1 MTVSE
6 ATNDAAA
13 RKQRAAA
20 ASVAASA
27 LLTLGKLVAGLL
39 SGSLALLSEAL
50 HGLIDT
56 GATILTLFAVRAAD
70 RPADAEHHY
79 GHGKVEAVAALAE
92 TGLLIVLACGVL
104 YEAIQRLMGHA
115 STPVEVSW
123 IVFAVLGVSIVVD
136 AVRWRSLAKIARE
149 TKSEALAAD
158 AMHFSSDLV
167 ASICVSIGLIA
178 VSYGFQ
184 RGDSFAAIGVSLF
197 IFIAGYRLG
206 RRTIDT
212 LMDKAPDGLTDQVRT
227 IVERVPGVADVEDI
241 RLRQSGA
248 MLIGEVA
255 VAVARTLPVE
265 RIMTIKQEI
274 TDRITAALPEA
285 ALVVIANS
293 RALNDET
300 VLERVMITAAR
311 KRLMVH
317 HVTLQE
323 VDGIRSIGF
332 DLEVDGRMTLG
343 AAHDVA
349 SQLEAAIRDELGPE
363 IEVDTHIEPME
374 ARELHGENAPAERT
388 AAIAA
393 TLQEAASASTVISD
407 VHDVRAR
414 QTPAGLI
421 VNYHC
426 RATAEASIEDV
437 HQAVDLLDRRVK
449 TQFTDV
455 ARIVGHAEP
464 YGA

>member
-1 MTVSE
+1 MT
-6 ATNDAAA
+6 ATDASHDAAA

-27 LLTLGKLVAGLL
+27 LLTIGKLVAGLL

-50 HGLIDT
+50 HSLIDT
-56 GATILTLFAVRAAD
+56 GATILTWFAVRAAD

-104 YEAIQRLMGHA
+104 YEAIQRLSGHA
-115 STPVEVSW
+115 AAPVEVSW
-123 IVFAVLGVSIVVD
+123 IVFAVLGASIVVD

-149 TKSEALAAD
+149 TKSDALAAD

-167 ASICVSIGLIA
+167 ASVCVSLGLIA

-184 RGDSFAAIGVSLF
+184 RGDSYAAIGVAVF

-212 LMDKAPDGLTDQVRT
+212 LMDKAPDGLTEQVRE
-227 IVERVPGVADVEDI
+227 IVGHVPGVANVEDI

-248 MLIGEVA
+248 ALIGEVA

-265 RIMTIKQEI
+265 RIMSIKDEI
-274 TDRITAALPEA
+274 TARITAALPEA

-293 RALNDET
+293 RALDDET
-300 VLERVMITAAR
+300 VLERVLVTAAR

-317 HVTLQE
+317 HVTLQT

-363 IEVDTHIEPME
+363 IEVDSHIEPLE
-374 ARELHGENAPAERT
+374 ARELHGENAPAART
-388 AAIAA
+388 ASIAA
-393 TLQEAASASTVISD
+393 TLQEAAQASKIISD

-421 VNYHC
+421 ISYHC
-426 RATAEASIEDV
+426 RAMAEASVEDV

-449 TQFTDV
+449 TQFADV